1 MHYMFHLLEK
11 VFMYILFFLKKE
23 CFVGKLE
30 VMKSERFLVSWISFY
45 VSILSVLS
53 NFTIMHENINESRER
68 AK

>member
-23 CFVGKLE
+23 CFVGKVE

-45 VSILSVLS
+45 VSIPAVLS
-53 NFTIMHENINESRER
+53 NLTIILKNINESRER